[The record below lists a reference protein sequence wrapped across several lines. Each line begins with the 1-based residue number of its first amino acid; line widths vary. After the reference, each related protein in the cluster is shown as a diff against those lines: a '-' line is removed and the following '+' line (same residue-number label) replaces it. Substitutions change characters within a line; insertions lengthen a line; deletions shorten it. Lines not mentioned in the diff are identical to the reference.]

1 VSVAGDAATATHHL
15 VTLRVENKAGVLVR
29 IAGLF
34 ARRGFNIVS
43 LAVAPTDDDRFSR
56 ISIVVDADSAPLQQV
71 VEQLD
76 KLINVV
82 EIIEISP
89 ADALEVELLL
99 ATVADRGDELDAL
112 IARQGAVVLERVAGQ
127 ATVMLSAHPDE
138 LDRFA
143 AELVSFGIEEIQRT
157 GRIALRKLT

>member
-1 VSVAGDAATATHHL
+1 VSLDGGAKLANHHL

-43 LAVAPTDDDRFSR
+43 LAVAPTDDVRFSR

-82 EIIEISP
+82 EIIELRP

-99 ATVADRGDELDAL
+99 ATVRDGTGLDAL
-112 IARQGAVVLERVAGQ
+112 VAGSGAVVLEQTDGKAM
-127 ATVMLSAHPDE
+127 VMLTAHPDE

-143 AELVSFGIEEIQRT
+143 AELVGFGIDDIQRT
-157 GRIALRKLT
+157 GRIALRKLV